1 MIYNLFHFHPFS
13 RLIMTGVIPP
23 LPLRYSWRGAYLS
36 NEYVFTAWYM
46 AKHRGKLHLYLLF
59 GPLYRRSYEY

>member
-1 MIYNLFHFHPFS
+1 
-13 RLIMTGVIPP
+13 MTGVIPP